1 MRLLLHH
8 RQGLGL
14 HLTSLA
20 KAPRTL
26 HVWGQHG
33 LRYQSVA
40 TIHLMEG
47 QLLLH
52 SGTHPL
58 RGKTLLGKGS
68 VCASSESLPLNRHNH
83 QV

>member
-1 MRLLLHH
+1 MRLFLHH
-8 RQGLGL
+8 REGSGL

-20 KAPRTL
+20 MASRTL
-26 HVWGQHG
+26 HIWGRHG

-68 VCASSESLPLNRHNH
+68 VCASSESLPLYNH
-83 QV
+83 WV